1 MKHQKT
7 INGKIYVPVVLKVVK
22 SDDEGPRQFEMV
34 RFDDG
39 TSPIRGGEHF
49 WIVYGPEELARRF
62 S

>member
-34 RFDDG
+34 RFDE
-39 TSPIRGGEHF
+39 TVHLRGGEHF

>member
-34 RFDDG
+34 RFDETVHLRSEVASISG
-39 TSPIRGGEHF
+39 SFMVPKN
-49 WIVYGPEELARRF
+49 
-62 S
+62 